1 MTPHRP
7 AISIVTATY
16 DRSRALRCTI
26 EAILRQRFTAWE
38 LIVVGD
44 QCTDDTADVVASFD
58 DPRIR
63 YVALTRNTGEQA
75 GPNNVGIALA
85 QAPLIAFC
93 NHDVI
98 WLPHHLELLHE
109 TMLVEDADMVFG
121 VEAAIAGDA
130 PLPMRWEDLRVALFG
145 VAPAGRWTPSRLH
158 PGTVPASTMLFRA
171 GALRS
176 LRGWRRAAECH
187 SEPSQDLVFRA
198 WRAGYRL
205 RAVNWVTC
213 VTPPS
218 GFREGSYAGNQA
230 EEHEWLLEHIDDPH
244 MGVELAAQALE
255 TNATFEARRGPDP
268 ALLVRALAW
277 TLAHLGID
285 PRAVWFRTV
294 HRFRRGD
301 YLELLRRRRGLPPM
315 GTPGPTLA
323 ALRYSMVRH
332 ACSLSL
338 DTVVAFAAGAGGA
351 RHLAAGWSR
360 PDAQGV
366 WNDGPTA
373 TLLIRLDDLDHT
385 DGGDGA
391 ARDLAIDLWLR
402 PFLGQGDTAREV
414 EVTVSGARR
423 DTWRLAAGDGWHRRL
438 TVPVQALRSGLLEVG
453 FRFRNTSSPLELGLS
468 DDPRQLAMGLLRM
481 QVTQP

>member
-1 MTPHRP
+1 MTPGPP

-44 QCTDDTADVVASFD
+44 QCTDDTPEVVASFE

-63 YVALTRNTGEQA
+63 YVELTRNTGEQA

-85 QAPLIAFC
+85 RAPLIAFC

-130 PLPMRWEDLRVALFG
+130 PLPMRWADLRIALFG
-145 VAPAGRWTPSRLH
+145 VAPNGRWTPSRLN
-158 PGTVPASTMLFRA
+158 PGTVPASAMLFRA
-171 GALRS
+171 EVLRA
-176 LRGWRRAAECH
+176 LRGWRRAAACH

-205 RAVNWVTC
+205 RAVNWVTS

-218 GFREGSYAGNQA
+218 GFRSDSYVGNRA
-230 EEHEWLLEHIDDPH
+230 EEHEWLLAQLDDPD
-244 MGVELAAQALE
+244 MAVELAAQALE
-255 TNATFEARRGPDP
+255 TNAAVEARRGPDP
-268 ALLVRALAW
+268 TRLVRAVAW
-277 TLAHLGID
+277 SLAHLGID
-285 PRAVWFRTV
+285 PRAVWFRV
-294 HRFRRGD
+294 VRRYRRGG
-301 YLELLRRRRGLPPM
+301 YLEHLRRHRGLPPM
-315 GTPGPTLA
+315 GAPGPTLA
-323 ALRYSMVRH
+323 AMRYSMVRA
-332 ACSLSL
+332 ACSVPLGEI
-338 DTVVAFAAGAGGA
+338 VEFAGGAGGA

-360 PDAQGV
+360 PDAEGV

-373 TLLIRLDDLDHT
+373 TLLLRPDGVDRVAVDD
-385 DGGDGA
+385 
-391 ARDLAIDLWLR
+391 ARRELAVDLWLR
-402 PFLGQGDTAREV
+402 PFVGHGDGVRDV
-414 EVTVSGARR
+414 EVSVGGALH
-423 DTWRLAAGDGWHRRL
+423 DTWRLTADDGGHRRVA
-438 TVPVQALRSGLLEVG
+438 VPVRALRGGLLEIG
-453 FRFRNTSSPLELGLS
+453 FRFGSTASPQELGLS

-481 QVTQP
+481 QVSET